1 MSAEPRFNVG
11 DKVTYKDI
19 KSLPG
24 NRYYFGGEDQ
34 KKCVGTIKEYLDFN
48 SENNCWK
55 IRVSTCSV
63 DYNFNM
69 LECEFEEYE
78 LTSQSKYDLILNEA
92 RARYPVGTIFV
103 PAHVGTSGGD
113 FCIITED
120 SVIERRHNNI
130 YSSIKGNLFFSSS
143 NPNYGN
149 TDINRMIYNATNGWA
164 KIIGNK
170 YTSGVDP
177 MISKYK
183 GEVDSIWKTNPCA
196 ELDLPSDYLTNIS
209 LHKSDSEKPLIEPVH
224 SVSVQLRTKKKSKQL
239 TI

>member
-1 MSAEPRFNVG
+1 
-11 DKVTYKDI
+11 
-19 KSLPG
+19 
-24 NRYYFGGEDQ
+24 
-34 KKCVGTIKEYLDFN
+34 
-48 SENNCWK
+48 
-55 IRVSTCSV
+55 
-63 DYNFNM
+63 M

-78 LTSQSKYDLILNEA
+78 LTFTSQFKYDPILNEA
-92 RARYPVGTIFV
+92 RARYSVGTIFV
-103 PAHVGTSGGD
+103 PSHVGTSGGD

-130 YSSIKGNLFFSSS
+130 YSSIKGNLFSCPS
-143 NPNYGN
+143 NPDYGN
-149 TDINRMIYNATNGWA
+149 TGVNRMIYSDLNGWA

-170 YTSGVDP
+170 YRDGVDP

-183 GEVDSIWKTNPCA
+183 GEVDSYWTSK
-196 ELDLPSDYLTNIS
+196 LDLPSDYLTNIS

>member
-11 DKVTYKDI
+11 DKVTYKDKI
-19 KSLPG
+19 KLP
-24 NRYYFGGEDQ
+24 FGKYEYGGVNQ
-34 KKCVGTIKEYLDFN
+34 AGYVGTIVNYLQYIPLKD
-48 SENNCWK
+48 CWK
-55 IRVSTCSV
+55 IEVTISSGSPYC
-63 DYNFNM
+63 M

-78 LTSQSKYDLILNEA
+78 LTFTSQFKYDPILNEA
-92 RARYPVGTIFV
+92 RARYSVGTIFV
-103 PAHVGTSGGD
+103 PSHVGTSGGD

-130 YSSIKGNLFFSSS
+130 YSSIKGNLFSCPS
-143 NPNYGN
+143 NPDYGN
-149 TDINRMIYNATNGWA
+149 TGVNRMIYNATNGWA

-170 YTSGVDP
+170 YRDGVDP

-183 GEVDSIWKTNPCA
+183 GEVDSYWTSK
-196 ELDLPSDYLTNIS
+196 LDLPSDYLTNIS